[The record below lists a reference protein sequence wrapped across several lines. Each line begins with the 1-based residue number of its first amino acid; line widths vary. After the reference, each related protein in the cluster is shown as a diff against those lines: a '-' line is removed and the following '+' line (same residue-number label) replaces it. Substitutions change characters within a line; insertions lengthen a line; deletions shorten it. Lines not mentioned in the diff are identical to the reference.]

1 MTHSVGLEHTEI
13 VKLLLDFQAKDGN
26 IVINKHLSAMTTEPT
41 ESQLAK
47 FRLAEDVKAMKQII
61 ETTNINVNHGSAIVE
76 AAEYGRNDIVEL
88 LIAAGADV
96 NIIRQDNNVNIN
108 INNIYITCYLLLN
121 NELIQ

>member
-13 VKLLLDFQAKDGN
+13 VKLLLDFQAKDCN

-108 INNIYITCYLLLN
+108 IKIFILLV
-121 NELIQ
+121 IFC